1 MQYRLLGLW
10 IHVRISMC
18 AVERMDVFSARW
30 QWTLIGAARGWLMVA
45 KKKCQ
50 KSSDQD
56 FHMFQEYLSM
66 YQVLY
71 DIYIYI
77 CVRNIY
83 ISTIVPSE
91 IDEIYSCFLLKIW
104 SHFFFCQPPVVGPLH
119 DVWRKHRC
127 TPVPART
134 SLHRTTRR
142 AEGSSLQRLMVTV
155 TVVTWLFHLRLPEFC
170 LKSDFWLLMANP
182 LVAIIV
188 K

>member
-1 MQYRLLGLW
+1 MEVFGGTAPRSSSTQKLQQRCNQWSLARCCDTDEYEIWRGAVSLDSWDLKYIYIYNMCIAYRKNMLLFWPSHVQYRLLGLW

-30 QWTLIGAARGWLMVA
+30 QWTLIGAARGWLIVA

-71 DIYIYI
+71 VYKYM

-83 ISTIVPSE
+83 ISTIVPYE
-91 IDEIYSCFLLKIW
+91 IDAIYPCFLSIW
-104 SHFFFCQPPVVGPLH
+104 SHCIS
-119 DVWRKHRC
+119 
-127 TPVPART
+127 A
-134 SLHRTTRR
+134 SLR
-142 AEGSSLQRLMVTV
+142 
-155 TVVTWLFHLRLPEFC
+155 
-170 LKSDFWLLMANP
+170 
-182 LVAIIV
+182 
-188 K
+188 